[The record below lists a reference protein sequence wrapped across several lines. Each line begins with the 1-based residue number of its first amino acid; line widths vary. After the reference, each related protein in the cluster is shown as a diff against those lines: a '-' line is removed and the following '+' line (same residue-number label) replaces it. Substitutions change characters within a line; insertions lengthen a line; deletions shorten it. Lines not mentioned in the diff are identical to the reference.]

1 MKKRGGAPRTVS
13 CGVVILDAAGRVFL
27 AHATDTTHWDIP
39 KGQGEPG
46 ETPADAALRELREE
60 TGIEL
65 AAARL
70 VDLGRFAYRHDK
82 DLHLF
87 AVRVAQDEID
97 PAHCTCTSLFP
108 SRRDGSPIP
117 EMDAYRWTEPDEID
131 AYASRSLARL
141 FHTTLPL
148 AELHRRL
155 PGA

>member
-1 MKKRGGAPRTVS
+1 MKRSGARRTVS
-13 CGVVILDAAGRVFL
+13 CGVVILDGAGRVFL

-46 ETPADAALRELREE
+46 ESPADAALRELREE

-70 VDLGRFAYRHDK
+70 LDLGRFAYRHDK

-87 AVRVAQDEID
+87 AVQVADDEID
-97 PAHCTCTSLFP
+97 PARCTCTSMFP

-117 EMDAYRWTEPDEID
+117 EMDAYRWTAPGDVD

-141 FHTTLPL
+141 FRTTLSL
-148 AELHRRL
+148 ADLHRRL
-155 PGA
+155 AGA